1 MASTAST
8 APDPVPSSLAHL
20 VNDSSDDE
28 SPAPAPAPVKPAPKT
43 KPAPK
48 AKPARKK
55 RAAPA
60 KDTGGPAQPPAKTLK
75 TTELWIAADP
85 AESVETACGQF
96 ICNITQE
103 IPLDPVMAPDGK
115 VYERH
120 ALQLYY
126 DRYANDPFV
135 NSPVTRER
143 MAPTMLE
150 VPQIRAAIR
159 AMVASGMVKDADL
172 WRAKLKAE
180 AEFTAV
186 LRSAEADD
194 GSAQSIA
201 SMLSLAATFLV
212 GDSGQQV
219 DKPRAFRWCERAAD
233 HGCVPAMALLAL
245 LLRRGVGTT
254 RDVHRAF
261 AYASTAASYG
271 SVTAFFILGSAYNDG
286 IGTAQDNARAHQW
299 LWAFANYDKI
309 PGFRSTGPYLHQLVP
324 LKIFGGDWKRTT
336 ATFLDRL
343 ESSMSPADRAV
354 SETAI
359 TNLFAR
365 DWQHETDAAGN
376 KMPFC

>member
-1 MASTAST
+1 MASTASAAT
-8 APDPVPSSLAHL
+8 PAPVPSSLAHL
-20 VNDSSDDE
+20 LTDSDDE
-28 SPAPAPAPVKPAPKT
+28 SPAPAPAPA
-43 KPAPK
+43 PAPK
-48 AKPARKK
+48 AKAKAKPVRKK

-60 KDTGGPAQPPAKTLK
+60 KDTAGPAQPPAKTLK
-75 TTELWIAADP
+75 TTELWVAADP

-96 ICNITQE
+96 VCNITQE

-120 ALQLYY
+120 ALRLYY
-126 DRYANDPFV
+126 DRYPDDPFV

-186 LRSAEADD
+186 LRSAEADN

-201 SMLSLAATFLV
+201 SMLSLTATFLT

-219 DKPRAFRWCERAAD
+219 DKARAFRWCNRAAD

-245 LLRRGVGTT
+245 MLRRGVGTA
-254 RDVHRAF
+254 RDVHSAF
-261 AYASTAASYG
+261 AYASTAASHG
-271 SVTAFFILGSAYNDG
+271 SVTAFFILGSAYKEG
-286 IGTAQDNARAHQW
+286 IGTAQDDSRAHQW

-324 LKIFGGDWKRTT
+324 LKIFSGDWKNTT
-336 ATFLDRL
+336 ARFLDTL
-343 ESSMSPADRAV
+343 ERTMSPADRTKGA
-354 SETAI
+354 TAI
-359 TNLFAR
+359 RNLFAR
-365 DWQHETDAAGN
+365 DWRHEVDGAGN

>member
-1 MASTAST
+1 
-8 APDPVPSSLAHL
+8 
-20 VNDSSDDE
+20 
-28 SPAPAPAPVKPAPKT
+28 
-43 KPAPK
+43 
-48 AKPARKK
+48 
-55 RAAPA
+55 
-60 KDTGGPAQPPAKTLK
+60 
-75 TTELWIAADP
+75 
-85 AESVETACGQF
+85 
-96 ICNITQE
+96 
-103 IPLDPVMAPDGK
+103 
-115 VYERH
+115 
-120 ALQLYY
+120 
-126 DRYANDPFV
+126 
-135 NSPVTRER
+135 
-143 MAPTMLE
+143 MLE

-271 SVTAFFILGSAYNDG
+271 SVGSSS
-286 IGTAQDNARAHQW
+286 ARPTRGHRHLPGRRPGAPVAVG
-299 LWAFANYDKI
+299 LANYDKI
-309 PGFRSTGPYLHQLVP
+309 LGFEHPYLHQLVA
-324 LKIFGGDWKRTT
+324 LKIFGGDSKRTT
-336 ATFLDRL
+336 ATPRASRELD
-343 ESSMSPADRAV
+343 V
-354 SETAI
+354 
-359 TNLFAR
+359 AR
-365 DWQHETDAAGN
+365 
-376 KMPFC
+376 